1 MKTYDN
7 SMALHFGELLI
18 ERMAQLRKQ
27 LQHEVDAAEAPDGRH
42 VIDREEVADDEAEA
56 VVDEAQAAQAA
67 HELEQVL
74 AARRRLNDRTYGRC
88 VECGK
93 AIDLLRLTALPAT
106 PYCTACQTIHE
117 HERNRAAQSSH

>member
-18 ERMAQLRKQ
+18 ERMARLRQQ
-27 LQHEVDAAEAPDGRH
+27 LQHEVDAAEAADGRH
-42 VIDREEVADDEAEA
+42 VIDLEEVADDEAGA
-56 VVDEAQAAQAA
+56 AVDEAQAA

-74 AARRRLNDRTYGRC
+74 AARRRLNDRTYGIC

-93 AIDLLRLTALPAT
+93 TIDLRRLTALPAT
-106 PYCTACQTIHE
+106 PYCTACQEIHE
-117 HERNRAAQSSH
+117 HERSRAAQSSH